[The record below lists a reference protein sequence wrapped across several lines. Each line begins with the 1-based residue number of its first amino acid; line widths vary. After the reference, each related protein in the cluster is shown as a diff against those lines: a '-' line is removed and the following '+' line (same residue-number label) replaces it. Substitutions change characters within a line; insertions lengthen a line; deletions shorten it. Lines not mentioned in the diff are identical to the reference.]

1 MPQMVEI
8 EVVGT
13 FAAALENKFNKDI
26 QGVKPKDTLVIN
38 ITSHGGEV
46 ETLKRMAA
54 TILSLKRKGVEVVTF
69 VPEYA
74 ASAGFF
80 LFLLGDHREIAEK
93 ATVHYHAPRVQLGEG
108 FIGTKNSLTEVLG
121 DLTAYQDFTNS
132 IFRASCDINDD
143 LFSLIENSELP
154 MNRTHLISLGII
166 NNN

>member
-54 TILSLKRKGVEVVTF
+54 TILTLKQRGVEVVTF

-93 ATVHYHAPRVQLGEG
+93 ASVHYHAPRVELGMG
-108 FIGTKNSLTEVLG
+108 FIGTKNNLTEVLG

-132 IFRASCDINDD
+132 IFRASCDINDE
-143 LFSLIENSELP
+143 LFSILENSELP

>member
-8 EVVGT
+8 EVVGA

-54 TILSLKRKGVEVVTF
+54 TILTLKQRGVEVVTF

-74 ASAGFF
+74 NSAGFF

-93 ATVHYHAPRVQLGEG
+93 ATVHYHAPRVELDRNVY
-108 FIGTKNSLTEVLG
+108 TKN
-121 DLTAYQDFTNS
+121 DLATIVEDLASYQDFTNS
-132 IFRASCDINDD
+132 IFRASCDINDE
-143 LFSLIENSELP
+143 LFSILENSELP

>member
-1 MPQMVEI
+1 MVEI
-8 EVVGT
+8 EVVGA

-54 TILSLKRKGVEVVTF
+54 TILTLKQRGVEVVTF

-74 ASAGFF
+74 DSAGFF

-93 ATVHYHAPRVQLGEG
+93 ATVHYHAPRVEPAMG
-108 FIGTKNSLTEVLG
+108 FVGTKNNLTNMLEE
-121 DLTAYQDFTNS
+121 LTAYQDFTSS
-132 IFRASCDINDD
+132 IFRASCNINDE
-143 LFSLIENSELP
+143 LFSILENSELP

>member
-1 MPQMVEI
+1 MVEI
-8 EVVGT
+8 EVVGA

-38 ITSHGGEV
+38 ITSKGGELG
-46 ETLKRMAA
+46 TLKRMTA
-54 TILSLKRKGVEVVTF
+54 TILALKQKGVEVVTF

-80 LFLLGDHREIAEK
+80 LFLLGDHREISKK
-93 ATVHYHAPRVQLGEG
+93 ATVHYHAPRVELDRN
-108 FIGTKNSLTEVLG
+108 IYTKN
-121 DLTAYQDFTNS
+121 DLSSIVDGLASYQEFTNS
-132 IFRASCDINDD
+132 IFRAACDINDE
-143 LFSLIENSELP
+143 LFSILENSELP

>member
-8 EVVGT
+8 KVVGG
-13 FAAALENKFNKDI
+13 FDPVLENKFNKDI
-26 QGVKPKDTLVIN
+26 QSVKPKDTLLIE
-38 ITSHGGEV
+38 ITSQGGDVEV
-46 ETLKRMAA
+46 LKRMTAK
-54 TILSLKRKGVEVVTF
+54 ILSLKQKGVEVITF

-93 ATVHYHAPRVQLGEG
+93 ATVHYHAPRVKLGDG
-108 FIGTKNSLTEVLG
+108 FVGTKNSLSEVLEE
-121 DLTAYQDFTNS
+121 LTAYQDFTNS

-154 MNRTHLISLGII
+154 MTRAHLISLGII

>member
-1 MPQMVEI
+1 MVEI
-8 EVVGT
+8 EVVGA

-26 QGVKPKDTLVIN
+26 QGIKPKDTLVIN
-38 ITSHGGEV
+38 ITSKGGELG
-46 ETLKRMAA
+46 TLKRMTA
-54 TILSLKRKGVEVVTF
+54 TILALKQKGVEVVTF

-80 LFLLGDHREIAEK
+80 LFLLGDHREISEK

-108 FIGTKNSLTEVLG
+108 FIGTNNSLTEVLG

>member
-54 TILSLKRKGVEVVTF
+54 TILTLKQRGVEVVTF

-74 ASAGFF
+74 ESAGFF

-93 ATVHYHAPRVQLGEG
+93 ATVHYHAPRVELGRG
-108 FIGTKNSLTEVLG
+108 FIGTKNNLTEVLG
-121 DLTAYQDFTNS
+121 DLTAYQEFTNS
-132 IFRASCDINDD
+132 IFRASCDINDE
-143 LFSLIENSELP
+143 LFSILENSELP
-154 MNRTHLISLGII
+154 MTRKHLISLGII